1 MSLPAV
7 ENLLYPAKISLSF
20 LRWDG
25 DVVDL
30 VTVNII

>member
-1 MSLPAV
+1 MWEAEEV
-7 ENLLYPAKISLSF
+7 GVDGEGVRD

-30 VTVNII
+30 RVR